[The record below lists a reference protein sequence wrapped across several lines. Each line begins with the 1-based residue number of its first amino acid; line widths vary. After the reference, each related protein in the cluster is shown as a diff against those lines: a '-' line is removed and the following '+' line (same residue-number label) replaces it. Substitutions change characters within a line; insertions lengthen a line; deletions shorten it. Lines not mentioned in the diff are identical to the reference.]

1 MAGQL
6 ITSWRP
12 DPTHVADSVAEVTA
26 LRAARSDF
34 EPVDKASAAAIE
46 REVFAPIP
54 IGVDESGATAFMN
67 MPGDNGRHCLIIG
80 ASGAGKTTCIHTVL
94 MAVAPRRHVAI
105 VMVDP
110 KELDFAM
117 WEHRAAMLA
126 LGEGGAIKAFAHVV
140 AEVNYRKAVMKEY
153 NRLATANGVA
163 PVVTL
168 PIGVPILGQTFPFLL
183 VAIDEMD
190 TLTDLDGDSEAAKK
204 RRAQLSRLLRLIRA
218 LGGGILSGSQRPD
231 YRVVPLKIRDLHR
244 TRVVFGTESKEQTG
258 VGWGDGWNELEP
270 YPPHRIGQIGEAF
283 MRVDRKAT
291 HLQGYL
297 PTPQQIATEAS
308 RYPRVLG
315 PSSWPHV
322 IEDDDDGNGCPLCGH
337 DPDLDPDTTPRRK
350 ARR

>member
-12 DPTHVADSVAEVTA
+12 DPTHVADSLAEVTS
-26 LRAARSDF
+26 LRFAKNDF
-34 EPVDKASAAAIE
+34 EPVDMAAAAAIE

-54 IGVDESGATAFMN
+54 IGVDENGAVVSMN

-80 ASGAGKTTCIHTVL
+80 ASGAGKTTCIHTIL
-94 MAVAPRRHVAI
+94 MAAAPRKHVAI

-117 WEHRAAMLA
+117 WEQRAAMMA

-140 AEVNYRKAVMKEY
+140 AEVDYRKSIMREY
-153 NRLATANGVA
+153 NRLAIAHGAT

-190 TLTDLDGDSEAAKK
+190 TLTDVDEDSATAKR
-204 RRAQLSRLLRLIRA
+204 RRAQLARMLRLIRA
-218 LGGGILSGSQRPD
+218 LAGGILSGSQRPD

-258 VGWGDGWNELEP
+258 VGWGDGWAELEP
-270 YPPHRIGQIGEAF
+270 YPPHRIEQIGEAF

-297 PTPQQIATEAS
+297 PTPQQIATEAA
-308 RYPRVLG
+308 RYPRVMG
-315 PSSWPHV
+315 PASWPHV
-322 IEDDDDGNGCPLCGH
+322 IEDDEAGNECPLCGH
-337 DPDLDPDTTPRRK
+337 DPDLDTDTTPRRK